1 MRAWDL
7 RRRAG
12 AVSDGRGRAQ
22 HQRSTRIKAR
32 KRSMRPNARSC
43 SRPDT
48 KRERVPTV
56 RPKPLRPHP
65 PSRAACPLPASDQ
78 RTALLLF
85 ASRRPCIRLRRQ
97 HRRRVLRRRR
107 RAGSVDVHS
116 TLHPRRTRA
125 TARVPSYSP
134 LSPPPPAHSSRL
146 PEILAWISSPTP
158 SPQQPGRPRSRAT
171 QCEHAL
177 WRRRPRPVTHRA
189 LPAAPAQRQ
198 EKNKKSD
205 RQNSTL
211 PDKSRKNVG
220 NVRSAGIVWKAT
232 MEVPSATTSGDACSV
247 EEEQRGDDEEGVV
260 AHFNTGA
267 AAAQAAG
274 SAAAVN
280 SRVDTFAR
288 SLARACERATQARR
302 GRRPLPANTSG
313 FAYISRCAPVVSR
326 DVAKTQPQGWYS
338 Q

>member
-22 HQRSTRIKAR
+22 HQRNTRIEAR

-48 KRERVPTV
+48 KRERVPTA

-134 LSPPPPAHSSRL
+134 LSLSPPPAHSSRL
-146 PEILAWISSPTP
+146 AEILAWISSPTP

-198 EKNKKSD
+198 EKNKQVIVKTRLCPINRGKTWETFDQRESCGRQRWKSL
-205 RQNSTL
+205 RPRRPGT
-211 PDKSRKNVG
+211 PVPWR
-220 NVRSAGIVWKAT
+220 RSNGAT
-232 MEVPSATTSGDACSV
+232 MRKGTWRTSTRAP
-247 EEEQRGDDEEGVV
+247 QPRRLR
-260 AHFNTGA
+260 
-267 AAAQAAG
+267 AQ
-274 SAAAVN
+274 
-280 SRVDTFAR
+280 
-288 SLARACERATQARR
+288 
-302 GRRPLPANTSG
+302 RPL
-313 FAYISRCAPVVSR
+313 
-326 DVAKTQPQGWYS
+326 
-338 Q
+338 

>member
-134 LSPPPPAHSSRL
+134 LSPPPSSALVPPRRDPRL
-146 PEILAWISSPTP
+146 DLFPHPFSAAARQAEIA
-158 SPQQPGRPRSRAT
+158 RHAVRA
-171 QCEHAL
+171 
-177 WRRRPRPVTHRA
+177 RPVA
-189 LPAAPAQRQ
+189 PAAASGHTPRAACGARSAPR
-198 EKNKKSD
+198 EKQTSD

>member
-22 HQRSTRIKAR
+22 HQRSTRNKAR

-48 KRERVPTV
+48 KRERVPTA

-107 RAGSVDVHS
+107 RGAS
-116 TLHPRRTRA
+116 TSIPPSIRSARARRRA
-125 TARVPSYSP
+125 CL
-134 LSPPPPAHSSRL
+134 LSPPSSALVPPRRDPRGSF
-146 PEILAWISSPTP
+146 P
-158 SPQQPGRPRSRAT
+158 SPAAQPGRPRSRAT
-171 QCEHAL
+171 QCGHAL
-177 WRRRPRPVTHRA
+177 WRRRRRPVTRA

-198 EKNKKSD
+198 EEKKSD

-232 MEVPSATTSGDACSV
+232 MEVPSATTSGDAIPWRRS
-247 EEEQRGDDEEGVV
+247 
-260 AHFNTGA
+260 NGA
-267 AAAQAAG
+267 TMRKGTWRTSTRAPAARLRAQ
-274 SAAAVN
+274 
-280 SRVDTFAR
+280 
-288 SLARACERATQARR
+288 
-302 GRRPLPANTSG
+302 RPL
-313 FAYISRCAPVVSR
+313 
-326 DVAKTQPQGWYS
+326 
-338 Q
+338 